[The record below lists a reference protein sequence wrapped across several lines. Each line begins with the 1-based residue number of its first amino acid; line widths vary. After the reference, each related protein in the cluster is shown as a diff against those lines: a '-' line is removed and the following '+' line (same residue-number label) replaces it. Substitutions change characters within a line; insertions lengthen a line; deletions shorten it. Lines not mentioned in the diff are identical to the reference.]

1 MPYII
6 TDYTLQ
12 KAKQMKVTVQLSE
25 IKNKKLDVFK
35 NDVKIATIGDS
46 RYKDF
51 PTYVIENG
59 IEFANQRKRLYYIK
73 DIKRH
78 KKDIEKL
85 NSNGFYAAKLLW

>member
-1 MPYII
+1 MHYSI

-12 KAKQMKVTVQLSE
+12 KAKEMKVTVQLSE
-25 IKNKKLDVFK
+25 QKNKKLVVFK

-46 RYKDF
+46 KYKDF

-59 IEFANQRKRLYYIK
+59 LEFANKRKKLYYL
-73 DIKRH
+73 RH

-85 NSNGFYAAKLLW
+85 DSNGFYAAKLLW

>member
-1 MPYII
+1 MPYTI
-6 TDYTLQ
+6 TEYTLQ
-12 KAKQMKVTVQLSE
+12 KAKQMKVIVQLSQQ
-25 IKNKKLDVFK
+25 KNKKIDVFK
-35 NDVKIATIGDS
+35 NEVKIATTGDS

-59 IEFANQRKRLYYIK
+59 IEFANKRKRLYYM
-73 DIKRH
+73 RH

>member
-6 TDYTLQ
+6 THYTL
-12 KAKQMKVTVQLSE
+12 KRAKKMNVTVKLSQQ
-25 IKNKKLDVFK
+25 KNKKLDVFK

-59 IEFANQRKRLYYIK
+59 IEFANQRKRLYYL
-73 DIKRH
+73 RH

>member
-1 MPYII
+1 MPYTI

-12 KAKQMKVTVQLSE
+12 RAKQMKVTVRLSQK
-25 IKNKKLDVFK
+25 KNKKIDVFK
-35 NDVKIATIGDS
+35 KGVKIATVGDS

-59 IEFANQRKRLYYIK
+59 IEFANNRKMAYYM
-73 DIKRH
+73 RN
-78 KKDIEKL
+78 KKNIEKI

>member
-6 TDYTLQ
+6 THYTL
-12 KAKQMKVTVQLSE
+12 KRAEQMKVTVQLSE
-25 IKNKKLDVFK
+25 QKNKKLDVFK
-35 NDVKIATIGDS
+35 NDVKIASIGDS

-59 IEFANQRKRLYYIK
+59 IEFANQRKRLYYI
-73 DIKRH
+73 RH

>member
-12 KAKQMKVTVQLSE
+12 RAKQMKVTVQLSQQ
-25 IKNKKLDVFK
+25 KNKKIDVLK
-35 NDVKIATIGDS
+35 NGVRIATIGDS

-59 IEFANQRKRLYYIK
+59 IEFANNRKRLYYM
-73 DIKRH
+73 RH
-78 KKDIEKL
+78 KKDIENL

>member
-1 MPYII
+1 
-6 TDYTLQ
+6 
-12 KAKQMKVTVQLSE
+12 MKVTVQLSE

-59 IEFANQRKRLYYIK
+59 IEFANQRKRLYYI
-73 DIKRH
+73 RH

-85 NSNGFYAAKLLW
+85 YSNGFYAAKLLW

>member
-6 TDYTLQ
+6 TDYTL
-12 KAKQMKVTVQLSE
+12 KRAEQMKVTVQLSQQ
-25 IKNKKLDVFK
+25 KNKKIDVFK
-35 NDVKIATIGDS
+35 NEVKIATLGDS

-51 PTYVIENG
+51 PTYVIEKG
-59 IEFANQRKRLYYIK
+59 LEFANKGKRLYYI
-73 DIKRH
+73 RH

>member
-59 IEFANQRKRLYYIK
+59 IEFANQRKRLYYI
-73 DIKRH
+73 RH

>member
-6 TDYTLQ
+6 TDYTL
-12 KAKQMKVTVQLSE
+12 KRAKQMNVTVKLSQQ
-25 IKNKKLDVFK
+25 KNKKIDAFK
-35 NDVKIATIGDS
+35 NEVKIASIGDL

-51 PTYVIENG
+51 PTYVIEKG
-59 IEFANQRKRLYYIK
+59 IEFANQRKRLYYM
-73 DIKRH
+73 RH

>member
-1 MPYII
+1 MPYTI

-12 KAKQMKVTVQLSE
+12 RAKQMKVTVRLSQK
-25 IKNKKLDVFK
+25 KNKKIDVFK
-35 NDVKIATIGDS
+35 NGVRIATIGDS

-59 IEFANQRKRLYYIK
+59 IEFANNRKMLYYM
-73 DIKRH
+73 RN
-78 KKDIEKL
+78 KKNIEKI